1 MPTKLITQLLEAG
14 VHFGHKTSRWNPKMA
29 KYIFGQRC
37 GIYIIDLEKTAQCL
51 EKACDFLLDSASRGQ
66 GIIFVGTKKQV
77 QDIIQQEAQRCSMYY
92 VNIRWLGGL
101 LTNFSTI
108 KKSIQRLKDI
118 DKMREDGTFK
128 ALAKKEVAYL
138 EKEAALFKKNL
149 SGIVQME
156 NLPGAV
162 VVVDT
167 NKEITAVRE
176 ARRLKIPIVAIVDS
190 NSDPDIVD
198 YPIPGNDDAIKS
210 IHLMISLL
218 ADAIIEGRKRFL
230 TYLTSETV
238 SNELSS
244 VKNTGDA
251 GEESRTSSG
260 GKQKYAAVE
269 TAQTQ
274 QQQQEAEDKQSKT
287 GISEEESEGKPK
299 RATKPSPKANSLSEK
314 RDKRQ

>member
-1 MPTKLITQLLEAG
+1 MLTELIKQLLEAG

-51 EKACDFLLDSASRGQ
+51 ERACDFLSDLSSRGQ
-66 GIIFVGTKKQV
+66 GVIFIGTKKQA
-77 QDIIQQEAQRCSMYY
+77 QDIIQQEAQRCSMCY
-92 VNIRWLGGL
+92 VNARCLGGL

-108 KKSIQRLKDI
+108 RKSIRRLKDI
-118 DKMREDGTFK
+118 EKMREDGTFK
-128 ALAKKEVAYL
+128 LLAKKEVASL
-138 EKEAALFKKNL
+138 EREAALFKKNL

-167 NKEITAVRE
+167 NKEMTAVRE

-190 NSDPDIVD
+190 NSEPDIVD

-210 IHLMISLL
+210 IHLIISLL

-230 TYLTSETV
+230 TYLASETV
-238 SNELSS
+238 SGELNPVSNINDTHRDS
-244 VKNTGDA
+244 KISNGVKQI
-251 GEESRTSSG
+251 EEEEL
-260 GKQKYAAVE
+260 KK
-269 TAQTQ
+269 
-274 QQQQEAEDKQSKT
+274 D
-287 GISEEESEGKPK
+287 SEEKSQPQ
-299 RATKPSPKANSLSEK
+299 TKSPPLPKADPPPAEKAKPTLSKKLKSDEA
-314 RDKRQ
+314 